1 MLAEWRARGAV
12 CKERIHH
19 DGYAEVTVL
28 KRVFLSLVLAA
39 FMLVG
44 CQSTDTPEA
53 FFVRLDAK
61 RLDITNRLATT
72 IGQGASPIE
81 QVGTIGDAQQIIWEY
96 VYWLE
101 TTDVPSEP
109 AALRYLVD
117 RLAENGHQYGI
128 YLHGLKIAVA
138 TANLSAFPS
147 LEGGRVIAEA
157 ANVNLVGYELK
168 LRRHLGVQTPDMN

>member
-1 MLAEWRARGAV
+1 MASRTVDHSEEALKDLPHALTMLS
-12 CKERIHH
+12 
-19 DGYAEVTVL
+19 
-28 KRVFLSLVLAA
+28 RVFLFLALAA
-39 FMLVG
+39 IVG
-44 CQSTDTPEA
+44 CQSADTPDA

-72 IGQGASPIE
+72 TRQGASPIE

-96 VYWLE
+96 VRWLE
-101 TTDVPSEP
+101 TTDVPPEP
-109 AALRYLVD
+109 PALRYLVD

-138 TANLSAFPS
+138 TTNISAFPS

-157 ANVNLVGYELK
+157 ANVNLALYELK
-168 LRRHLGVQTPDMN
+168 LRRQLGVQTSDMD